1 MAQRFSLTEYG
12 GVSPVFNHKFQ
23 WPQHSFTPL
32 TPGLQ
37 LLPVTP
43 SPVPF
48 FLPPGIPQPDH
59 EQLFCPEGEHEP
71 LPEAQLPDGSH
82 GVGMAHNEPHLC
94 LCFAGTARGLLGH
107 EE

>member
-1 MAQRFSLTEYG
+1 MGRGGTEAQPSLSM
-12 GVSPVFNHKFQ
+12 GVCLTSVEPQIPVAQQFH
-23 WPQHSFTPL
+23 PL

-43 SPVPF
+43 STVPF
-48 FLPPGIPQPDH
+48 FFPPGVPQPDQ
-59 EQLFCPEGEHEP
+59 EELLEVVPEV
-71 LPEAQLPDGSH
+71 QFPDGSH

-94 LCFAGTARGLLGH
+94 LCLHGAARGLLGH